1 MLIHLEGSVK
11 NNIAEFDLP
20 QLYFQQGQTVAV
32 TDVHFLLKPQARHF
46 HVLITSSIVDKSP
59 SNPKQQILNIYQ
71 KAESNYSSY
80 TPTQLAE
87 YKIQCLD
94 LKSSVFK
101 IEIFSYDKTGKTLER
116 KNILKRIN
124 LTLLISDARI

>member
-1 MLIHLEGSVK
+1 MLIHLDGSVK

-80 TPTQLAE
+80 TPTHLSE

-101 IEIFSYDKTGKTLER
+101 IEVFSYDKTGKTLER

>member
-1 MLIHLEGSVK
+1 MLIHLEGTVK
-11 NNIAEFDLP
+11 DKIAEFDLP
-20 QLYFQQGQTVAV
+20 QLYFKQGQTVAV
-32 TDVHFLLKPQARHF
+32 TDVHFLLKPQVRHF
-46 HVLITSSIVDKSP
+46 QALITSSLVDKSP
-59 SNPKQQILNIYQ
+59 SNPKQQLLNIYQ

-101 IEIFSYDKTGKTLER
+101 IEIFSYDKTGKILER

>member
-1 MLIHLEGSVK
+1 MLIHLEGTVK
-11 NNIAEFDLP
+11 DKVAEFDLP
-20 QLYFQQGQTVAV
+20 QLYFKQGQTVAV
-32 TDVHFLLKPQARHF
+32 TEVHFLLKPQVRHF
-46 HVLITSSIVDKSP
+46 HALITSSLVDKSP

-71 KAESNYSSY
+71 KAESNYSPY

-101 IEIFSYDKTGKTLER
+101 IEIFSYDKTGKILER

-124 LTLLISDARI
+124 LTLLISDARV

>member
-1 MLIHLEGSVK
+1 MLIHLEGTVK
-11 NNIAEFDLP
+11 DKVAEFDLP
-20 QLYFQQGQTVAV
+20 QLYFKQGQTVAV
-32 TDVHFLLKPQARHF
+32 TEVHFLLKPQVRHF
-46 HVLITSSIVDKSP
+46 HALITSSLVDKSP

-101 IEIFSYDKTGKTLER
+101 IEIFSYDKTGKILER

>member
-1 MLIHLEGSVK
+1 MLIHLEGTVK
-11 NNIAEFDLP
+11 DGIAEFDLP

-101 IEIFSYDKTGKTLER
+101 IEIFSYDKTGKILER

>member
-1 MLIHLEGSVK
+1 MLIHLEGTVK
-11 NNIAEFDLP
+11 DKIAEFDLP
-20 QLYFQQGQTVAV
+20 QLYFKQGQTVAV
-32 TDVHFLLKPQARHF
+32 TDVHFLLKPQVRHF
-46 HVLITSSIVDKSP
+46 HALITSSLVDKSP
-59 SNPKQQILNIYQ
+59 SNPKQQLLNIYQ

-101 IEIFSYDKTGKTLER
+101 IEIFSYDKTGKILER

-124 LTLLISDARI
+124 LTLIISDARV

>member
-1 MLIHLEGSVK
+1 MLIHLEGTVK
-11 NNIAEFDLP
+11 DKIAEFDLP
-20 QLYFQQGQTVAV
+20 QLYFKQGQTVAV
-32 TDVHFLLKPQARHF
+32 TEVHFLLKPQVRHF
-46 HVLITSSIVDKSP
+46 HALITSSLVDKSP

-101 IEIFSYDKTGKTLER
+101 IEIFSYDKTATQIKR

-124 LTLLISDARI
+124 LTLLISDARV

>member
-1 MLIHLEGSVK
+1 MLIHLEGTVK
-11 NNIAEFDLP
+11 DKIAEFDLP
-20 QLYFQQGQTVAV
+20 QLYFKQGQTVAV
-32 TDVHFLLKPQARHF
+32 IDVHFLLKPQVRHF
-46 HVLITSSIVDKSP
+46 QALITSSLVDKSP

-101 IEIFSYDKTGKTLER
+101 IEIFSYDKTGKILER

-124 LTLLISDARI
+124 LTLIISDARV

>member
-1 MLIHLEGSVK
+1 MLIHLEGVVK
-11 NNIAEFDLP
+11 DKIAEFDLP
-20 QLYFQQGQTVAV
+20 QLYFKQGQTVAV
-32 TDVHFLLKPQARHF
+32 TEVHFLLKPQVRHF
-46 HVLITSSIVDKSP
+46 HALITSSLVDKSP

-101 IEIFSYDKTGKTLER
+101 IEIFSYDKTGKILER

-124 LTLLISDARI
+124 LTLLISDARV

>member
-1 MLIHLEGSVK
+1 MLIHLEGTVK
-11 NNIAEFDLP
+11 DGIAEFDLP

-87 YKIQCLD
+87 YKIQC
-94 LKSSVFK
+94 
-101 IEIFSYDKTGKTLER
+101 
-116 KNILKRIN
+116 
-124 LTLLISDARI
+124 

>member
-1 MLIHLEGSVK
+1 MLIHLEGTVK
-11 NNIAEFDLP
+11 DGIAEFDLP

-87 YKIQCLD
+87 YKLQCLD

-101 IEIFSYDKTGKTLER
+101 IEIFSYDKTANQLKR

-124 LTLLISDARI
+124 LTLLISDARV

>member
-71 KAESNYSSY
+71 KAESNYSSF
-80 TPTQLAE
+80 TPTHLSE

-101 IEIFSYDKTGKTLER
+101 IEVFSYDKTGKTLER

>member
-1 MLIHLEGSVK
+1 MLIHLEGTVK
-11 NNIAEFDLP
+11 DGIAEFDLP

-101 IEIFSYDKTGKTLER
+101 IEVFSYDKTGKTLER

>member
-1 MLIHLEGSVK
+1 MLIHLEGLVK
-11 NNIAEFDLP
+11 DDIAEFDLP
-20 QLYFQQGQTVAV
+20 QLYFKQGQTVAE

-46 HVLITSSIVDKSP
+46 RALITSSLVDKSP

-101 IEIFSYDKTGKTLER
+101 IEIFSYDKTANQLKR

-124 LTLLISDARI
+124 LTLLISDARV

>member
-1 MLIHLEGSVK
+1 MLIHLEGTVK
-11 NNIAEFDLP
+11 DKVAEFDLP
-20 QLYFQQGQTVAV
+20 QLYFKQGQTVAV
-32 TDVHFLLKPQARHF
+32 TEVHFLLKPQVRHF
-46 HVLITSSIVDKSP
+46 HALITSSLVDKSP

-101 IEIFSYDKTGKTLER
+101 IEIFSYDKTGKILER

-124 LTLLISDARI
+124 LTLLISDARV

>member
-1 MLIHLEGSVK
+1 MLIHLEGTVK
-11 NNIAEFDLP
+11 DKIAEFDLP
-20 QLYFQQGQTVAV
+20 QLYFKQGQTVAV
-32 TDVHFLLKPQARHF
+32 TDVHFLLKPQVRHF
-46 HVLITSSIVDKSP
+46 HALITSSLVDKSP

-80 TPTQLAE
+80 TPTQFAE

-101 IEIFSYDKTGKTLER
+101 IEIFSYDKTGEKKER

-124 LTLLISDARI
+124 LTLLISDARV

>member
-1 MLIHLEGSVK
+1 MLIHLDGTVQDDV
-11 NNIAEFDLP
+11 AEFDLP
-20 QLYFQQGQTVAV
+20 QLYFKQGQTVAV
-32 TDVHFLLKPQARHF
+32 HDVSFLLKPQARHF
-46 HVLITSSIVDKSP
+46 HVLITSSLVDKSP

-101 IEIFSYDKTGKTLER
+101 IEIFSYDKTANQLKR

-124 LTLLISDARI
+124 LTLLISDARV

>member
-1 MLIHLEGSVK
+1 MLIHLEGTVK
-11 NNIAEFDLP
+11 DGIAEFDLP

-101 IEIFSYDKTGKTLER
+101 IEIFSYDKTGKILER

-124 LTLLISDARI
+124 LTLIISDARV

>member
-1 MLIHLEGSVK
+1 MLIHLEGTVK
-11 NNIAEFDLP
+11 DKVAEFDLP
-20 QLYFQQGQTVAV
+20 QLYFKQGQKVAV
-32 TDVHFLLKPQARHF
+32 TEVHFLLKPQVRHF
-46 HVLITSSIVDKSP
+46 HALITSSLVDKSP

-101 IEIFSYDKTGKTLER
+101 IEIFSYDKTGKILER

>member
-1 MLIHLEGSVK
+1 MLIHLEGTIK
-11 NNIAEFDLP
+11 DKIAEFDLP
-20 QLYFQQGQTVAV
+20 QLYFKQGQTVAV
-32 TDVHFLLKPQARHF
+32 TDVHFLLKPQVRHF
-46 HVLITSSIVDKSP
+46 HALITSSLVDKSP

-71 KAESNYSSY
+71 KAESNYSSH

-101 IEIFSYDKTGKTLER
+101 IEIFSYDKTGKILER

-124 LTLLISDARI
+124 LTLLISDARV